1 MDNQS
6 EKKWRKKVHRKTKVS
21 STMISTPFT
30 TRKSGRKTKTI
41 SALSNSPSIVSN
53 TSYRVS
59 KRSSRSSTTTTLIIN
74 QLAKQLEEEREA
86 RKKLQE
92 ELESIKSLSMQLLS
106 SNNSNRLQS
115 KQQ

>member
-1 MDNQS
+1 MKTIH
-6 EKKWRKKVHRKTKVS
+6 KKTRVN
-21 STMISTPFT
+21 STMTLIHST
-30 TRKSGRKTKTI
+30 TRISGRKIKTI
-41 SALSNSPSIVSN
+41 YALSNSSPFMSKT

-92 ELESIKSLSMQLLS
+92 ELESIKSLSMQLL
-106 SNNSNRLQS
+106 
-115 KQQ
+115 